1 MELGSI
7 ASKGQLRLSFVRW
20 AAFVVP
26 LVLLLGFLSG
36 RSVPAGNEN
45 AWYVALTKPAFTP
58 PGWVFPVAWTIL
70 YILIGFALA
79 IILSARGAP
88 LRVLGAVLFAA
99 QFALNL
105 AWTPLFFG
113 AHRVGIALFVI
124 VAILALAA
132 ATTYVFSRVRA
143 SAAWLMLPYL
153 AWLAFAG
160 VLNWQIVQLNP
171 DARTIVPAGGTSQM
185 IG

>member
-1 MELGSI
+1 M
-7 ASKGQLRLSFVRW
+7 SFVRW

-36 RSVPAGNEN
+36 RSVASGSEN
-45 AWYVALTKPAFTP
+45 AWYVALAKPGFTP

-70 YILIGFALA
+70 YVLIGFALA
-79 IILSARGAP
+79 IALSARGAA
-88 LRVLGAVLFAA
+88 LRTAGVVLFAA

-113 AHRVGIALFVI
+113 AHKVGAALFVI
-124 VAILALAA
+124 VLIFALSV
-132 ATTYVFSRVRA
+132 ATAWVFSRFRPT
-143 SAAWLMLPYL
+143 AAALMIPYI

-160 VLNWQIVQLNP
+160 VLNWQIVRMNP
-171 DARTIVPAGGTSQM
+171 HADTIVPAGGTSQM